1 MTTMTEAG
9 EKTPVRIPDDEM
21 PVPGGPAFFVFG
33 VILGLMATF
42 VLGMLFLMQND
53 PLGPEAR
60 RLVATTEAPV
70 APGDPVSGEAVYAST
85 CATCH
90 GAIGEGVTGLG
101 LPLDSSEFVHS
112 TSDAQLVAFIKEGR
126 DASHPDNTTGVAMPP
141 KGGNPSLTDEDLAD
155 VVAFLRTL
163 R

>member
-1 MTTMTEAG
+1 MTTVTEA
-9 EKTPVRIPDDEM
+9 TPVRIPDDEM

-60 RLVATTEAPV
+60 RLVPTTEALV
-70 APGDPVSGEAVYAST
+70 APGDPVRGDAVYAST

-101 LPLDSSEFVHS
+101 LPLVSSEFVHS
-112 TSDAQLVAFIKEGR
+112 MIDAQLVAFIKEGR